1 MRKNAFTLIELLA
14 VIVILAII
22 ALIAVPIVIHI
33 INDSK
38 KSSEKESI
46 KLYMDTVEKTITREQ
61 MSDSTFKPEEC
72 TIVEKKLKC
81 GEVPLEVDIKGQIPE
96 SGIIKIE
103 NNKLEGINLKLNGL
117 YYQVK
122 NGEVSDGTKD
132 QVSAGGVI
140 CTGGGQSTTIG
151 TKYSCEVKP
160 GKSFNFY
167 VLSNDE
173 NNVNLIMDRNICSSY
188 TSEGKPN
195 GEPAR
200 GWIDDNE
207 NDITIEEMC
216 EINWTD
222 TYNKDHYDNTYGPT
236 GAMMGLYVATKDWT
250 NVPDMIMDYEEENME
265 ESTEYGYTSI
275 ITDKNTKVT
284 TIIGKQGEYTDGIP
298 VTTIGTISEP
308 LKARLPMFSEV
319 SSEEAGCVFGGN
331 SFYDEPSFGSC
342 EPWLTNY
349 LSKSGLSIAK
359 YESNQEL
366 DSIYG
371 YWLLSTDSILAT
383 RITNYGYVHSIEVL
397 PQDEY
402 TGIRPVITVP
412 TSALGN

>member
-1 MRKNAFTLIELLA
+1 MKSNGFTLIELLA

-46 KLYMDTVEKTITREQ
+46 KLYMDTVEKTITRKQ

-72 TIVEKKLKC
+72 TIVEKNLKC
-81 GEVPLEVDIKGQIPE
+81 GEDTLEIDIKGQIPE
-96 SGIIKIE
+96 SGTIKIE

-132 QVSAGGVI
+132 QVSSIGAI
-140 CTGGGQSTTIG
+140 CTGGRKSTTIG

-167 VLSNDE
+167 ILSKDGD
-173 NNVNLIMDRNICSSY
+173 NVNLIMDRNICSSY
-188 TSEGKPN
+188 TGEENPN

-200 GWIDDNE
+200 GYFYD
-207 NDITIEEMC
+207 EETDTTVD
-216 EINWTD
+216 EICWVDWTD
-222 TYNKDHYDNTYGPT
+222 IINNEHYNSIDGPS
-236 GAMMGLYVATKDWT
+236 GAMTALYIATKDWI
-250 NVPDMIMDYEEENME
+250 NVPDMIMDYDDENQTY
-265 ESTEYGYTSI
+265 ESI
-275 ITDKNTKVT
+275 KTDINTKVT
-284 TIIGKQGEYTDGIP
+284 TITGKKDEYSDIIP
-298 VTTIGTISEP
+298 ITTIGSINEP
-308 LKARLPMFSEV
+308 LKARLPMLREV
-319 SSEEAGCVFGGN
+319 TSSETGCGVGYTYSGSCIPWLVDYLAGYY
-331 SFYDEPSFGSC
+331 YDE
-342 EPWLTNY
+342 Y
-349 LSKSGLSIAK
+349 DK
-359 YESNQEL
+359 YSSNEKL
-366 DSIYG
+366 GSIYG
-371 YWLLSTDSILAT
+371 YWLLASAPAPDIGNALRVYESGFVDSI
-383 RITNYGYVHSIEVL
+383 GVL

-412 TSALGN
+412 ASALGD